1 MGNEWG
7 HPEWIDFP
15 REGNGWSYEHAR
27 RLWHL
32 VDDDNL
38 RYRYLNAFD
47 KAMLKLVKKEKIFRY
62 RPEPMV
68 RDNERQ
74 ILIFS
79 RGSLVLAF
87 NFNPTR
93 SFSDYRFGTQ
103 PGKYVD
109 VLDTDDTLFD
119 GFGRIDKKTAHF
131 TLYDESDGNQMSI
144 YLPARSA
151 LVLKL
156 QD

>member
-1 MGNEWG
+1 MIRLLTITTAGDGYLNFMGNEWG

-74 ILIFS
+74 ILIFPEEVWYWPLISIRPGLFPITVSGHS
-79 RGSLVLAF
+79 RGNTWMYWILTIRYS
-87 NFNPTR
+87 
-93 SFSDYRFGTQ
+93 
-103 PGKYVD
+103 
-109 VLDTDDTLFD
+109 TDSA
-119 GFGRIDKKTAHF
+119 G
-131 TLYDESDGNQMSI
+131 SI
-144 YLPARSA
+144 RKQHILHCMMR
-151 LVLKL
+151 VTEIR
-156 QD
+156 